1 MYNNTLKHKQ
11 DARTSNFK
19 NTFVLKRRE
28 ELEKSHKSAMW
39 EGAHTEFSAWHY
51 QACYLYLSLCGE
63 Q

>member
-1 MYNNTLKHKQ
+1 MKKFSFLSLYQNG
-11 DARTSNFK
+11 
-19 NTFVLKRRE
+19 TFLINQENRE
-28 ELEKSHKSAMW
+28 ELKNSHKSAVW